1 MRRFE
6 ESQKND
12 LERSIKLG
20 HDNAECLCQMPQW
33 CKHIK
38 IMRVSEGLYAQIT
51 GLPIAT
57 HSISCSYIDC
67 ETQSMNLR
75 SMFSSFLVQQC
86 FECAQHSPNGNT
98 SWAQKIINDYQA
110 EKQKNEQIA
119 KEEIERISRLR
130 SDLYSKSRNITIKAE
145 PESYRILKFLEDM
158 FSEEESL
165 RKEAVDRLTQSAR
178 IGPDLFPDAAIDL
191 ILVLAG
197 SEEFSALVIP
207 ICVELAVK
215 RPSLSERFCKIAL
228 DNIVKGLKVELSAS
242 ILVALGDSVVY
253 PLSQACIV
261 RLLLSQNHYHPLG
274 GWKAGEPDY
283 VYNTLVLVRSF
294 DAEPQSVQS
303 VIRRE
308 LQQQED
314 YIRIQLCGALKLIQK
329 ERPQII
335 FSLLNDLM
343 RSIKLYEDERVG
355 VQTPSGQI
363 VHILQAAFR
372 HSPKQ
377 VDQFLGESMER
388 VRPAVQ
394 EDIIRVYRDQFFDRT
409 LDRAKRFER
418 KDRDEVSECE
428 EVAIQRLVTWAK
440 DDRLEID
447 VRTNALEALKIAC
460 SYATSG
466 VLMHFVSLL
475 GYYAII
481 SGEKYPP
488 ANMPKILLPGQED
501 NNTQLEQLNEFNR
514 RQEWGI
520 FKQELLECLKEICEA
535 RPFAVFD
542 SVSGCLTQSFERIE
556 EGFKVCCIALLGE
569 IGKDYQ
575 LRSSMLPLIWRAL
588 MDYSSAWVRA
598 AAIDATVNMFSYSSA
613 VPPVNL
619 VDVIIVHL
627 QDPKVVVHQA
637 ALRAVTWCQNWFD
650 NKQAIEALT
659 CLTAHLKVYRDDKYQ
674 IDDICDGILAIGQRH
689 EQLKVVALRMVESV
703 FPTGEELVD
712 SKIVDNLMRFCK
724 PNEPIAGL
732 VAKDIATYLEKQ
744 ERDHFDYHRHSL
756 RFQMFRWL
764 HELPIETYQHIT
776 DTLVNSAQEIAKRDA
791 WESCYFA
798 SLFAH
803 YYTFSYEHNVLEIAA
818 QSLPVEPRF
827 ETFRA
832 NLRRLALAAADNA
845 ALQESD
851 VETTKT
857 YFAKKQGEE

>member
-6 ESQKND
+6 ESRKND

-20 HDNAECLCQMPQW
+20 HDNAECLRQMPQW

-38 IMRVSEGLYAQIT
+38 IRRVSEGLYAQIT

-57 HSISCSYIDC
+57 HSISCSYIDG
-67 ETQSMNLR
+67 ETHAMNLR

-98 SWAQKIINDYQA
+98 SWAQKIINDHQA

-119 KEEIERISRLR
+119 KEETERISRLR
-130 SDLYSKSRNITIKAE
+130 SDLYSKSRNITIEAE

-165 RKEAVDRLTQSAR
+165 RKEAAERLTQSAR

-197 SEEFSALVIP
+197 SEEFSALVLP
-207 ICVELAVK
+207 ICVELAGK
-215 RPSLSERFCKIAL
+215 RPGLSERFCKIAL
-228 DNIVKGLKVELSAS
+228 DNILKGLKVELSAS
-242 ILVALGDSVVY
+242 ILVALGDSVAY
-253 PLSQACIV
+253 PLSEACIA

-274 GWKAGEPDY
+274 GWKDGEPDY
-283 VYNTLVLVRSF
+283 VHSTLVLVRSF

-308 LQQQED
+308 LQKQQD

-335 FSLLNDLM
+335 LNLLNDLM
-343 RSIKLYEDERVG
+343 RSVGLYEDERLG
-355 VQTPSGQI
+355 IQTPSGQI

-409 LDRAKRFER
+409 VEREKRFER
-418 KDRDEVSECE
+418 KNRDEVSECE
-428 EVAIQRLVTWAK
+428 EVAIQRLLTWAK

-447 VRTNALEALKIAC
+447 VRTNAFEALKIAC
-460 SYATSG
+460 SYATAG

-481 SGEKYPP
+481 SGEEYLP
-488 ANMPKILLPGQED
+488 ATMPKILLPGQED
-501 NNTQLEQLNEFNR
+501 NNPQLEQLNEFNR
-514 RQEWGI
+514 RQQWRI
-520 FKQELLECLKEICEA
+520 FKQELRKCLKEICEA
-535 RPFAVFD
+535 RPSAVFD
-542 SVSGCLTQSFERIE
+542 SVSGCLSQSFEHIE
-556 EGFKVCCIALLGE
+556 EDFKACCIVLLGE

-575 LRSSMLPLIWRAL
+575 LRSYVLPLIWRAL

-598 AAIDATVNMFSYSSA
+598 VAIDAAVEMFSYSSA
-613 VPPVNL
+613 IPPTNL

-627 QDPKVVVHQA
+627 QDAKVVVHQA
-637 ALRAVTWCQNWFD
+637 ALRAVTWRPTWFD
-650 NKQAIEALT
+650 NKQAIEVLT
-659 CLTAHLKVYRDDKYQ
+659 CLAAHLKVYHDDKYQ
-674 IDDICDGILAIGQRH
+674 VDDICDGILSIGQRN
-689 EQLKVVALRMVESV
+689 EQLKLLALRMVESV

-712 SKIVDNLMRFCK
+712 SKIADNLMRFCK
-724 PNEPIAGL
+724 PNEPIADL
-732 VAKDIATYLEKQ
+732 VAKDIAMYLEKQ
-744 ERDHFDYHRHSL
+744 ERDHFDYYRHSS
-756 RFQMFRWL
+756 RFHICRWL
-764 HELPIETYQHIT
+764 HELPIETYQQIT
-776 DTLVNSAQEIAKRDA
+776 DTLVNSAQGIAKRDA
-791 WESCYFA
+791 WEACHFA

-803 YYTFSYEHNVLEIAA
+803 YYTFCYEHSVLETAA
-818 QSLPVEPRF
+818 QSLPAEPKF

-832 NLRRLALAAADNA
+832 NLRKLARAAADNA
-845 ALQESD
+845 ALQEKD
-851 VETTKT
+851 VETAKT